1 MNKLD
6 ALVVYKIK
14 GIGNKSQVALFE
26 FCRANNISSFEDLR
40 SFDLNLLAPLKR
52 VAKPLLSFLD
62 SDDYLLIRD
71 EVSGLLEKW
80 SALSIEI
87 IIYGSTEY
95 PTQLTELD
103 DPPAFLFCKGDKTLL
118 TDLKSIAVIGTR
130 ENTRVGKLI
139 ATKTVG
145 NFVSN
150 GYCVVSGL
158 AIGIDTIAHQA
169 TIDNSG
175 KTIAVLVDIEKVS
188 PAKNKDLANL
198 ILESGGLLL
207 SENPPN
213 TNVIPAFFVKR
224 DRIQAGLSLAVFA
237 IETSIDGG
245 TMHAVKTANDLG
257 RNVYVPNAV
266 AAGYSDLSDKRIA
279 GTQML
284 AESGRAISYTK
295 DSYLQIQDDLEGL
308 LNSSLESSRKPDLF
322 S

>member
-1 MNKLD
+1 MNKVD

-62 SDDYLLIRD
+62 SDEYLLIRD
-71 EVSGLLEKW
+71 EVGGLLEKW

-139 ATKTVG
+139 ATKTVFPTACTVTFLVLIIC
-145 NFVSN
+145 NF
-150 GYCVVSGL
+150 
-158 AIGIDTIAHQA
+158 I
-169 TIDNSG
+169 
-175 KTIAVLVDIEKVS
+175 
-188 PAKNKDLANL
+188 
-198 ILESGGLLL
+198 
-207 SENPPN
+207 
-213 TNVIPAFFVKR
+213 
-224 DRIQAGLSLAVFA
+224 IQC
-237 IETSIDGG
+237 
-245 TMHAVKTANDLG
+245 M
-257 RNVYVPNAV
+257 
-266 AAGYSDLSDKRIA
+266 
-279 GTQML
+279 
-284 AESGRAISYTK
+284 
-295 DSYLQIQDDLEGL
+295 
-308 LNSSLESSRKPDLF
+308 
-322 S
+322 